1 MRAVA
6 KCSDASEKRGT
17 KADAA
22 NFRAAEANQTRRQRV
37 RNELDTLLVPDIDIS
52 APIIRPGENAWSTA
66 TADRLA
72 VLVDGQAYFN
82 VLEGV
87 LEQAR
92 REVWIVGW
100 DFNPDIPMQPGVPQS
115 LTLGAFLLRLVEER
129 PELTVRVLV
138 WAMGPVYSGKS
149 LKMFRKRRWSSHPRI
164 VLAFD
169 SRHPIRGS
177 HHQKLVVV
185 DDTVAFV
192 GGIDLTAKRWDT
204 SDHLVDDPRRKLP
217 SGKPYEPV
225 HDMQVALEGDA
236 ARLAGDIARRRWLFA
251 TDVTV
256 PAVASQTQICLK
268 GTTDMMTNVEVAFAR
283 TEPAVRGHAAVTEA
297 MDLTVAALKAARRHI
312 YIESQYFA
320 SNRVCD
326 VLCARLAEPNGPEVV
341 VISTLSSH
349 GTIER
354 LVLGAN
360 RDRFIRRLSQCDKH
374 GRMRAFYPVVPKPDG
389 TEQEIVIHS
398 KLVIVDDTFLR
409 VGSSNL
415 NQRSEGLDTE
425 LDIAI
430 EARSDAER
438 GGILALR
445 DRLLAEHLDI
455 DPAIFACAVRA
466 QGMLGR
472 TIDAL
477 NTRERGLRP
486 FRDAGG
492 KGAVAPVV
500 GTGLVDPVAPWW
512 PFSALAGAVQ
522 SFLSRQLAP
531 LRKPASVLDPRKV
544 SLASSESSPSGSG
557 IKK

>member
-1 MRAVA
+1 MFR
-6 KCSDASEKRGT
+6 CRRETGT
-17 KADAA
+17 KAGAA
-22 NFRAAEANQTRRQRV
+22 NFRGAETNQTKRQTV
-37 RNELDTLLVPDIDIS
+37 RNEEAPLLVPDIDRS
-52 APIIRPGENAWSTA
+52 TPIIRPGENVWRTA
-66 TADRLA
+66 TADRLD
-72 VLVDGQAYFN
+72 VLVDGQAYFK

-100 DFNPDIPMQPGVPQS
+100 DFNPDIQMQPGVLQS
-115 LTLGAFLLRLVEER
+115 PTLGAFLLRLVEER

-149 LKMFRKRRWSSHPRI
+149 LKMFRRRRWSSHPRI

-169 SRHPIRGS
+169 NRHPIRGS
-177 HHQKLVVV
+177 HHQKLIVV

-204 SDHLVDDPRRKLP
+204 SDHLVYDPRRKLP

-225 HDMQVALEGDA
+225 HDMQVAIEGEA

-251 TDVTV
+251 TDEAIPV
-256 PAVASQTQICLK
+256 VAPQAQIRRD
-268 GTTDMMTNVEVAFAR
+268 GAADMMTNVEVAFAR
-283 TEPAVRGHAAVTEA
+283 TEPAIRGRAAVTEA
-297 MDLTVAALKAARRHI
+297 MDLTVSALKAARRHI

-326 VLCARLAEPNGPEVV
+326 VLCERLSEPGGPEVV
-341 VISTLSSH
+341 IISTLSSH

-398 KLVIVDDTFLR
+398 KLLIVDDTFLR
-409 VGSSNL
+409 IGSSNL

-425 LDIAI
+425 LDIAV
-430 EARSDAER
+430 EARTDVER
-438 GGILALR
+438 RGILALR
-445 DRLLAEHLDI
+445 DRLLGEHLET
-455 DPAIFACAVRA
+455 DPATFAAVVRA
-466 QGMLGR
+466 EEALGR
-472 TIDAL
+472 TIDAF
-477 NTRERGLRP
+477 NTRQRGLRP
-486 FRDAGG
+486 FRAAAG
-492 KGAVAPVV
+492 KGAVAPVM
-500 GTGLVDPVAPWW
+500 GTGIVDPLAPWW
-512 PFSALAGAVQ
+512 PISVWAGAMRT
-522 SFLSRQLAP
+522 FLHRQLAP
-531 LRKPASVLDPRKV
+531 LRKPVSAFEPSKA
-544 SLASSESSPSGSG
+544 SLASSKTSPSGSG
-557 IKK
+557 MKK